1 MEDYNELIQG
11 LLSSVPSD
19 SVPMPDTLS
28 YYILEKERKYYID
41 SDITENIIT
50 LQRMLLRWNME
61 DKGKP
66 VEERKPIWVYIMSYG
81 GEADYM
87 WMLIDAIKMSKTP
100 VYTVNIGVAASA
112 AAIIFIAGH
121 KRFMM
126 PNAHVLIHEGSA
138 QMSGDAVKVMDA
150 TDAYRKELKRMR
162 DFILEH
168 TEIPKTSMSKKRNND
183 WTLDSEYCLA
193 NKVCDVLVKSFDDII

>member
-193 NKVCDVLVKSFDDII
+193 NKVCDVLVESFDDII

>member
-66 VEERKPIWVYIMSYG
+66 VEERKPIWIYIMSYG

-193 NKVCDVLVKSFDDII
+193 NKVCDVLVESFDDII